1 MLFQKHNIEELISKS
16 ITSTISQEEE
26 ACLNKWLKDPY
37 NKLQFD
43 KIVDLENTFD
53 NLEELDYFHSK
64 QNWNDLNRRISRP
77 KFQTRKWLA
86 YAATILLPIS
96 IALTVFFLNDEVET
110 YQEENLAELDF
121 RSDDVLLELDNGEV
135 FYFNHEDT
143 LVNTSEVK
151 LKVDSSQLSYK
162 YAPQLATTQLRYNT
176 IVIPKGKQYQLT
188 LSDGT
193 QVWLNAETKF
203 KYPVVFTGNTR
214 EVFISNGEV
223 FFDVTKN
230 KDKPF
235 IVNLAHDRVEVLGTQ
250 FNVKAYN
257 NEASNKITLVEGSV
271 IVGNDKCST
280 KLVPNQQAIINKNSK
295 VLVVNEVD
303 AGMFSA
309 WKDKMFIYKNEKL
322 EHIMMDLERHYN
334 LKIFYEDQSL
344 QDEQFSVSIDI
355 RDNFNDIL
363 EMLEATGSVEF
374 NRNDNVLVIKK

>member
-1 MLFQKHNIEELISKS
+1 MLFQNHNIEELISKS

-64 QNWNDLNRRISRP
+64 QNWNQLNHRISSP
-77 KFQTRKWLA
+77 KRQLGRWLA
-86 YAATILLPIS
+86 YAATILLPVG
-96 IALTVFFLNDEVET
+96 IALTVFLLNNEVET
-110 YQEENLAELDF
+110 CQTENFADLDF
-121 RSDDVLLELDNGEV
+121 HCDDVLLELDNGEV
-135 FYFNHEDT
+135 FHFNHEDT
-143 LVNTSEVK
+143 LVSTSEVK
-151 LKVDSSQLSYK
+151 LKVDSSQLSYQ
-162 YAPQLATTQLRYNT
+162 YTPQLATTQLRYNT

-230 KDKPF
+230 KDKAF
-235 IVNLAHDRVEVLGTQ
+235 IVNLSHDRVEVLGTR
-250 FNVKAYN
+250 FNVKAYS

-280 KLVPNQQAIINKNSK
+280 KLVPNQQAVINKNNK

-303 AGMFSA
+303 ASIFSA
-309 WKDKMFIYKNEKL
+309 WKDKMFIYKNERL
-322 EHIMMDLERHYN
+322 EYIMMDLERHYN
-334 LKIFYEDQSL
+334 LKIFYEDQNL

-363 EMLEATGSVEF
+363 EMLEATGSVKF
-374 NRNDNVLVIKK
+374 NRKNNVLVIKK